1 VLGEYLII
9 EGPKYQPC
17 SFIDTPR
24 HSGADARSRTQ
35 LAGKSE
41 LDIRADPMSVS
52 DGRIEILGHTNIW
65 NDN

>member
-9 EGPKYQPC
+9 EGSEYQPS

-24 HSGADARSRTQ
+24 HCGAYARSRTQ
-35 LAGKSE
+35 LTGKSE
-41 LDIRADPMSVS
+41 LDIRADPMSLS
-52 DGRIEILGHTNIW
+52 DSRIEILGHTNIW